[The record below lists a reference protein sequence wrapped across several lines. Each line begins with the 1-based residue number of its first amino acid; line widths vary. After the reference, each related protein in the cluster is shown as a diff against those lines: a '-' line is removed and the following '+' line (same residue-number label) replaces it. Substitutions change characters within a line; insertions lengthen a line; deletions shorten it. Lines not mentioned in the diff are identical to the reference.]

1 MDEADAEGGEDEM
14 TEPKGD
20 QDLADQSSER
30 DDQGQLRTNEL
41 KIQRKGSIMSP
52 MKNNNIEDDNEDNDA
67 SADKD

>member
-1 MDEADAEGGEDEM
+1 M

-30 DDQGQLRTNEL
+30 DDLGQVRANDL

-52 MKNNNIEDDNEDNDA
+52 MKNNSIEDDNEDNDA
-67 SADKD
+67 SGDRDR